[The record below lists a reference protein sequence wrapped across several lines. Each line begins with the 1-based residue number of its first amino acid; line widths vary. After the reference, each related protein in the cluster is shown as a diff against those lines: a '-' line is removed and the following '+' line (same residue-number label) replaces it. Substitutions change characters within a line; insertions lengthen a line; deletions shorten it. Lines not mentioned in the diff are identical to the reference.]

1 MPRTRGI
8 TRLRSNFSSKGAIIP
23 IAAWLLSA
31 SLLAA
36 QQAPVTSAQ
45 FAAKAYAALPVEAP
59 YTFHKELSNWHEP
72 LRRDPAA
79 NPNSDELEIQS
90 GWTLV
95 LPSNAALPLATA
107 ASEFRDYLDR
117 SMQVQISLAPRNSL
131 GNWKDLKN
139 TIVVGTRAN
148 MPGCGTALNAR
159 KDYQII
165 TGPSSVAV
173 CGFDDRS
180 AMYGL
185 YNMEARMNL
194 REAPYLS
201 AHLNTVRHSLFK
213 ARMTL
218 SGLGWMEWP
227 DSYLAM
233 LSRYGFDSIYASV
246 YVNPNGVNG
255 PPPYWDRMKKQ
266 DPARVHDLIRRA
278 ARYGIDLYCPIVYL
292 YTGEPANE
300 AGLLKLVR
308 DIVTEFPEIRGYVL
322 LTEGFFY
329 KNWFGAGGQG
339 KTDLRDWLRHWAAG
353 VRIVSEE
360 TRKLN
365 PEIEV
370 LPWEYNVDFKPSMVE
385 LKQYGTAQLPVESI
399 PLLTFEN
406 GKSIVFDGEHGSLKD
421 YAINV
426 TGPAEVTEAQIN
438 VAKQRKMRAVYS
450 KADCWASW
458 QYGTLPYLPF
468 PYQWYDRYQALEK
481 WGIDGT
487 MESWSYGFKPNFIAE
502 MRAWYSWSDAPP
514 LDTLLRAIA
523 RREFGPG
530 SEAAVLDAW
539 DHFSK
544 AIRLVPDTG
553 PLMGTVNSVAA
564 PMFFNEPP
572 PRTVTFN
579 HSWTDP
585 AEWSRNADIVSYWP
599 YTPRYFLL
607 RPDFTNQM
615 NAAERYAK
623 PFTLPTFTK
632 YLNLAA
638 DEMEQGLVSYRR
650 AALSAP
656 AAKSKSAYKEVLLA
670 EQLERMMRSDV
681 AVLQFEDMRYH
692 LAKAGSESRAALL
705 NRMLALA
712 KDELARTQ
720 DSLETARRDSRMGY
734 EWEEDYIYT
743 PEIIENKI
751 EVLRSVID
759 RKIPGYQSTAG
770 R

>member
-1 MPRTRGI
+1 LCGCY
-8 TRLRSNFSSKGAIIP
+8 LRATAVLIQVG
-23 IAAWLLSA
+23 WLLGGGA
-31 SLLAA
+31 LTA
-36 QQAPVTSAQ
+36 QQPAITSAE
-45 FAAKAYAALPVEAP
+45 FAAKAYAALPPEAP
-59 YTFHKELSNWHEP
+59 YTFHKELSDWHEP

-79 NPNSDELEIQS
+79 RPRADELEISRS

-95 LPSNAALPLATA
+95 IPSNAAVVLKTA
-107 ASEFRDYLDR
+107 ADEFRDYLQR
-117 SMQVQISLAPRNSL
+117 SMQVSVDLRTESSLS
-131 GNWKDLKN
+131 GWKTLKN
-139 TIVVGTRAN
+139 AIVTGARAQ
-148 MPGCGTALNAR
+148 MPGCGTALSGR

-165 TGPSSVAV
+165 ASPSSVAV
-173 CGFDDRS
+173 CGFDERG

-185 YNMEARMNL
+185 YNLEARMNL
-194 REAPYLS
+194 REAPFLP
-201 AHLNTVRHSLFK
+201 AKLDTVRHSLFR

-292 YTGEPANE
+292 YTGQPENE
-300 AGLLKLVR
+300 AGLRKLVH

-339 KTDLRDWLRHWAAG
+339 KTDLRDWLRHWADG

-360 TRKLN
+360 TRKVN

-385 LKQYGTAQLPVESI
+385 LKKYGTAQLPVETI

-406 GKSIVFDGEHGSLKD
+406 GKSMVFDGEHGSLKD

-426 TGPAEVTEAQIN
+426 VGPAEVTAGQIE
-438 VAKQRKMRAVYS
+438 VAKQRHMRGVYS

-468 PYQWYDRYQALEK
+468 PYQWYARYQALEK
-481 WGIDGT
+481 WGVDGT
-487 MESWSYGFKPNFIAE
+487 MESWSYGFKPNYIAE

-514 LDTLLRAIA
+514 LDQLLRQIA

-530 SEAAVLDAW
+530 SEDLALAAW
-539 DHFSK
+539 DDFSK

-553 PLMGTVNSVAA
+553 PLMGTVDSVAA
-564 PMFFNEPP
+564 PLFFKEPA
-572 PRTVTFN
+572 PRTVTFE

-585 AEWSRNADIVSYWP
+585 VEWARNAEIVPYWP
-599 YTPRYFLL
+599 YTARIFVL
-607 RPDFTNQM
+607 RPDFTNKS
-615 NAAERYAK
+615 NAAERYAS
-623 PFTLPTFTK
+623 PFTLPVFLK

-638 DEMEQGLVSYRR
+638 DETERGLTSYRQ
-650 AALSAP
+650 AALQAP
-656 AAKSKSAYKEVLLA
+656 ASKSRNAFREVLLS
-670 EQLERMMRSDV
+670 EQLERMMRSDI
-681 AVLQFEDMRYH
+681 AVLRFEDMRFR
-692 LAKAGSESRAALL
+692 LSKLNTATARDPLL
-705 NRMLALA
+705 RQMLALA

-720 DSLETARRDSRMGY
+720 DSLETARRDSRIGY

-743 PEIIENKI
+743 PAIIEEKI
-751 EVLRSVID
+751 KLLRATID
-759 RKIPGYQSTAG
+759 HEIPEYLAKQ
-770 R
+770 

>member
-1 MPRTRGI
+1 LLLPAG
-8 TRLRSNFSSKGAIIP
+8 
-23 IAAWLLSA
+23 WLLCA
-31 SLLAA
+31 GILAA

-59 YTFHKELSNWHEP
+59 YTFHKDLSNWQEP

-79 NPNSDELEIQS
+79 RPGSDELEIRS
-90 GWTLV
+90 GWSLV
-95 LPSNAALPLATA
+95 ISSNAAEPLATA
-107 ASEFRDYLDR
+107 AAQFRDYLER
-117 SMQVQISLAPRNSL
+117 SMQVHVNLVPETSLA
-131 GNWKDLKN
+131 GWKDVKN
-139 TIVVGTRAN
+139 TVIAGTRAD
-148 MPGCGTALNAR
+148 MPGCGTALTAR

-165 TGPSSVAV
+165 VAPSSIAV

-180 AMYGL
+180 AMHGL
-185 YNMEARMNL
+185 YNLEARMNL
-194 REAPYLS
+194 REGPYFP
-201 AHLNTVRHSLFK
+201 ARLNTVRHSLYK

-233 LSRYGFDSIYASV
+233 LARYGFDSIYASV

-300 AGLLKLVR
+300 AGLRKLVR

-339 KTDLRDWLRHWAAG
+339 KTDLREWLRHWADG

-365 PEIEV
+365 PAIEV

-406 GKSIVFDGEHGSLKD
+406 GKSMVFDGEHGSLKD
-421 YAINV
+421 YAINEI
-426 TGPAEVTEAQIN
+426 GPAEVTAGQIK
-438 VAKQRKMRAVYS
+438 VAKERKMRGVYS

-458 QYGTLPYLPF
+458 QYGTLPYLPL

-502 MRAWYSWSDAPP
+502 MRSWYSWSDAPP

-523 RREFGPG
+523 RREFGAGAEPL
-530 SEAAVLDAW
+530 ALDAW
-539 DHFSK
+539 NHFSK

-564 PMFFNEPP
+564 PLFFKEPP
-572 PRTVTFN
+572 PRTMTVT

-585 AEWSRNADIVSYWP
+585 DAWSHNADIVPYWP

-607 RPDFTNQM
+607 RPDFTNQV
-615 NAAERYAK
+615 NAAEKYAS

-632 YLNLAA
+632 YLTLAA
-638 DEMEQGLVSYRR
+638 DEMERGLLSYRR
-650 AALSAP
+650 AALNAP

-681 AVLQFEDMRYH
+681 AVLQFEDMRYR
-692 LAKAGSESRAALL
+692 LAKADADTRTVLV
-705 NRMLALA
+705 NKMLVLA

-743 PEIIENKI
+743 PKIIEEKI
-751 EVLRSVID
+751 KVLQSVIEQE
-759 RKIPGYQSTAG
+759 IPEYQIAAG